1 MLPVARLHG
10 SRGDEFALVS
20 VVKGWQ
26 VRQGFIFVTV
36 NGEPDNS
43 NLSICLLRYQS
54 RRSVGGGGV
63 GVKGPAVGLRTPD
76 CGGEDGD
83 IRGAEHARKRTVG
96 NRITR

>member
-43 NLSICLLRYQS
+43 NLSVSCAIRAGEVWVGSELRVLQ
-54 RRSVGGGGV
+54 
-63 GVKGPAVGLRTPD
+63 PD
-76 CGGEDGD
+76 CRQPDNEITDSD
-83 IRGAEHARKRTVG
+83 LMARRAG
-96 NRITR
+96 L